1 MLRRSPRALKSRT
14 PDLLVAGNGACAS
27 NWNAIRTPIDE
38 SRYSANLRTTTCA
51 PPGASGEVREVAH
64 QVKAKALRIASR
76 KLGGNRRLRDF
87 LRVPAEQLV
96 RWMSG
101 AEDPPT
107 PVLLKAVELIL
118 DDLDRRER

>member
-1 MLRRSPRALKSRT
+1 LSG
-14 PDLLVAGNGACAS
+14 AGGFGS
-27 NWNAIRTPIDE
+27 
-38 SRYSANLRTTTCA
+38 S
-51 PPGASGEVREVAH
+51 SGVVH
-64 QVKAKALRIASR
+64 PVKAKALRLASR
-76 KLGGNRRLRDF
+76 KLGGNRHLRDF

-96 RWMSG
+96 RWLGG